1 MATYDKAVET
11 QLKNIESRTG
21 KSAEELFK
29 IVRKS
34 GLEKHGQI
42 RDMLKQDLGMGH
54 GDANLIV
61 HLALK
66 SDGAGAAEGASA
78 DAVVDEIYSG
88 KKAPLRPVHDAV
100 MKEIRKLGA
109 FEIAP
114 KKGYLSLRRKKQF
127 AMVGPGTRGRLA
139 IGLNMKG
146 VDPTDRLIAEPPGRM
161 CQYQVFL
168 TDLSEVDAELVGW
181 IRTAYASAG

>member
-1 MATYDKAVET
+1 MDKAIGT
-11 QLKNIESRTG
+11 QLKNVESRTG
-21 KSAEELFK
+21 KSARELFDVVK
-29 IVRKS
+29 KS
-34 GLEKHGQI
+34 GLEKHGQL
-42 RDMLKQDLGMGH
+42 RDMLKKELGMGH

-66 SDGAGAAEGASA
+66 SDGGSASEGSSME
-78 DAVVDEIYSG
+78 DVVGEIYSG
-88 KKAPLRPVHDAV
+88 KKEALRPVHEAV
-100 MKEIRKLGA
+100 MVEINKLGP

-146 VDPTDRLIAEPPGRM
+146 VDATDRLISEPPGRM

-168 TDLSEVDAELVGW
+168 TESSEVDNELLSW
-181 IRTAYASAG
+181 LRTVYDSAG